1 MIRLE
6 DDFEE
11 RESKVLLAFVQRLVS
26 QDNEK
31 VIVFS
36 NAVGRFV
43 LEIWMLTFVFRTM
56 IDRIVT
62 GITVCNSALKTEI
75 FIEEEP
81 NLWRFIEPFRRG

>member
-43 LEIWMLTFVFRTM
+43 LEI
-56 IDRIVT
+56 
-62 GITVCNSALKTEI
+62 
-75 FIEEEP
+75 
-81 NLWRFIEPFRRG
+81 